1 MLYLKLPLIDFFVHL
16 ISNSLLRNV
25 LHCQR
30 VTVCVDRWMRTHGPI
45 RNKLTIQYLSL
56 YQSTGITSDIISHNC
71 TNILKRFINQTM
83 STEDN
88 HTHLSKLSNNN
99 NATASWV
106 ESWCTSFNS
115 IHLSWAAAMFTL
127 RLFHRLSLS
136 LFLLFLADSVA

>member
-1 MLYLKLPLIDFFVHL
+1 MFITFVKTFFSLICWQIYF
-16 ISNSLLRNV
+16 
-25 LHCQR
+25 
-30 VTVCVDRWMRTHGPI
+30 
-45 RNKLTIQYLSL
+45 
-56 YQSTGITSDIISHNC
+56 YQSTGITSDIICHNC
-71 TNILKRFINQTM
+71 TNILKRFINQNM

-127 RLFHRLSLS
+127 RLFHILSLS
-136 LFLLFLADSVA
+136 LFLLFFADSVA